1 VNTRARGQ
9 RGRPA
14 VGRQW
19 ICKALAVSALTVS
32 ALAVSAL
39 AAAVSPA
46 AAFVRTEAEWLTYIE
61 NYLNLVRTVEASFL
75 QVSSNG
81 EFARGRVYISRPGRM
96 RVEYDPPAPHLIV
109 ANDGIL
115 VYVDRELG
123 QRSHVPL
130 SATPAAILLAP
141 SIRLRDGELRVID
154 FRASDGGAQLTVVQK
169 DSPGEGSLTLLFSDP
184 PLSLRQWTVT
194 DAQGISTTV
203 TLENP
208 VFDKPLPGRLFQADD
223 PRFK

>member
-1 VNTRARGQ
+1 M
-9 RGRPA
+9 
-14 VGRQW
+14 
-19 ICKALAVSALTVS
+19 
-32 ALAVSAL
+32 
-39 AAAVSPA
+39 AAAAGTAMMAAVWPA
-46 AAFVRTEAEWLTYIE
+46 AAFVRTQAEWLTYIE

-81 EFARGRVYISRPGRM
+81 EFARGRLYIERPGRM

-115 VYVDRELG
+115 VYVDRDLG
-123 QRSHVPL
+123 QRTHVPL
-130 SATPAAILLAP
+130 SSTPAAILLSPA
-141 SIRLRDGELRVID
+141 IRLSGGELQVID
-154 FRASDGGAQLTVVQK
+154 FRATDSGAQVTLVQK
-169 DSPGEGSLTLLFSDP
+169 NSPGEGSLTLLFSDP

-208 VFDKPLPGRLFQADD
+208 VFDKPLPRRLFQAED